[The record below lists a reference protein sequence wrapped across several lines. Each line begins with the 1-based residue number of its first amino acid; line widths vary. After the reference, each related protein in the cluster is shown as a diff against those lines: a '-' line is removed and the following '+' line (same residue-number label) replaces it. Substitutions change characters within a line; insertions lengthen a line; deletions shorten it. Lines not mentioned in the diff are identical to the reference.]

1 MEGGALCSLIR
12 RNLLNHKGGCIMKQD
27 ILRKKSISKLVAQ
40 SKGEGDG
47 KSLKKVLGAFELTM
61 LGIGAIIG
69 TGIFVLTGIAAANY
83 SGPALIISFM
93 ISGAACAFAGLCYAE
108 FAAMV
113 PVAGS
118 AYTYGYAALGE
129 IWAWII
135 GWDLILEYAVAIAAV
150 GIGWSGYMVSLLEAA
165 GVHLPAAL
173 INAPGVQGGIVN
185 LPAMLIIAAITALL
199 IKGVRESAKF
209 NNIIVIIKIVV
220 VLLFIFIGV
229 FHVRPANWTP
239 FMPYGW
245 SGVFQGAAII
255 FFAYIGFD
263 AVSTAAEE
271 VKNPQRD
278 LPIGI
283 IASLVV
289 CTILYIVVSA
299 VLTGMVPY
307 LEFKETSAPVAFA
320 LQQIGINWGS
330 ALVSVGAVCGI
341 TSVLLV
347 MMFGQTRVFFA
358 MSRDGLLPK
367 AFGEVSAKTGTPV
380 KSTLLV
386 GIVTALLA
394 GFTPIGVVAELTNI
408 GTLAAFIIVAISI
421 VVLRKT
427 RPDIKRTFKV
437 PFSPVV
443 PGLAVLFCGFL
454 ITQLP
459 MITIIRFVVWL
470 GLGFIVYFAYSR
482 HNSVLNTDKE

>member
-1 MEGGALCSLIR
+1 MQQ
-12 RNLLNHKGGCIMKQD
+12 NLF
-27 ILRKKSISKLVAQ
+27 RKKSIDQLLAQ
-40 SKGEGDG
+40 SKGEGNG

-61 LGIGAIIG
+61 LGVGAIIG

-93 ISGAACAFAGLCYAE
+93 ISGVACGFAGLCYAE

-150 GIGWSGYMVSLLEAA
+150 AIGWSGYMVSLLESV
-165 GVHLPAAL
+165 GIHLPPAL
-173 INAPGVQGGIVN
+173 LNAPGIQGGMIN
-185 LPAMLIIAAITALL
+185 LPAILIIAALTALL
-199 IKGVRESAKF
+199 IRGVSESAKF
-209 NNIIVIIKIVV
+209 NNIIVSIKLCV
-220 VLLFIFIGV
+220 VLLFICIGV
-229 FHVRPANWTP
+229 FHIHTVNWTP

-245 SGVFQGAAII
+245 SGVFKGAAII

-271 VKNPQRD
+271 VKNPQKD

-283 IASLVV
+283 IASLVI

-299 VLTGMVPY
+299 ILTGMVPY
-307 LEFKETSAPVAFA
+307 LQFKETAAPVAFA
-320 LQQIGINWGS
+320 LQQIGLNWGS

-367 AFGEVSAKTGTPV
+367 VFGEVHPKFGTPV

-386 GIVTALLA
+386 GVVTALTA
-394 GFTPIGVVAELTNI
+394 GITPIGIVAELTNI
-408 GTLAAFIIVAISI
+408 GTLAAFIIVSISI
-421 VVLRKT
+421 IVMRKT
-427 RPDIKRTFKV
+427 RPDIKRSFKA

-459 MITIIRFVVWL
+459 MITMIRFVVWL
-470 GLGFIVYFAYSR
+470 AIGSIIYFSYGR
-482 HNSVLNTDKE
+482 HNSILNTDKK

>member
-1 MEGGALCSLIR
+1 MHLLVYVMQ
-12 RNLLNHKGGCIMKQD
+12 NLLQWFP
-27 ILRKKSISKLVAQ
+27 SP
-40 SKGEGDG
+40 E
-47 KSLKKVLGAFELTM
+47 VL
-61 LGIGAIIG
+61 
-69 TGIFVLTGIAAANY
+69 
-83 SGPALIISFM
+83 
-93 ISGAACAFAGLCYAE
+93 
-108 FAAMV
+108 
-113 PVAGS
+113 
-118 AYTYGYAALGE
+118 YTYGYAALGE

-135 GWDLILEYAVAIAAV
+135 GWDLILEYAVAISAV
-150 GIGWSGYMVSLLEAA
+150 AIGWSGYMVNLLTLA
-165 GVHLPAAL
+165 GINLPKQ
-173 INAPGVQGGIVN
+173 IVNAPGVLGGVVN

-199 IKGVRESAKF
+199 IKGVSESAKF
-209 NNIIVIIKIVV
+209 NNVIVLIKLAVI
-220 VLLFIFIGV
+220 LLFICIGV
-229 FHVRPANWTP
+229 FHIHPANWTP

-245 SGVFQGAAII
+245 SGVFKGAAII

-283 IASLVV
+283 ITSLIV

-299 VLTGMVPY
+299 ILTGMVPY
-307 LEFKETSAPVAFA
+307 LDFKETAAPVAFA
-320 LQQIGINWGS
+320 LQKIGVNWGS
-330 ALVSVGAVCGI
+330 ALVSVGAACGI

-367 AFGEVSAKTGTPV
+367 VFGEVHPKFGTPM

-386 GIVTALLA
+386 GIVTALTA

-408 GTLAAFIIVAISI
+408 GTLAAFIIVSVSI
-421 VVLRKT
+421 IVLRKT
-427 RPDIKRTFKV
+427 RPDIERHFKV
-437 PFSPVV
+437 PFSPIV

-459 MITIIRFVVWL
+459 LITMIRFVVWL
-470 GLGFIVYFAYSR
+470 IIGVVVYFTYSR
-482 HNSVLNTDKE
+482 HNSVLNTDKK

>member
-1 MEGGALCSLIR
+1 MQQSLF
-12 RNLLNHKGGCIMKQD
+12 K
-27 ILRKKSISKLVAQ
+27 KKSIDQLLAQ
-40 SKGEGDG
+40 AKGDGSG

-83 SGPALIISFM
+83 SGPALVISFM
-93 ISGAACAFAGLCYAE
+93 ISGAACAFAALCYAE
-108 FAAMV
+108 FASMV

-135 GWDLILEYAVAIAAV
+135 GWDLLLEYAVAVAAV
-150 GIGWSGYMVSLLEAA
+150 AIGWSGYMVSLLESV
-165 GVHLPAAL
+165 GIHLPPAL
-173 INAPGVQGGIVN
+173 INAPGIQGGMIN
-185 LPAMLIIAAITALL
+185 LPAILIIAAITALL
-199 IKGVRESAKF
+199 TRGVSESAKF
-209 NNIIVIIKIVV
+209 NNVIVGIKLVV
-220 VLLFIFIGV
+220 ILLFICIGV
-229 FHVRPANWTP
+229 FHIHPANWTP

-245 SGVFQGAAII
+245 SGVFKGAAII

-283 IASLVV
+283 ITSLIV

-299 VLTGMVPY
+299 ILTGMVPY
-307 LEFKETSAPVAFA
+307 LDFKQTAAPVAFA
-320 LQQIGINWGS
+320 LQKIGVNWGS
-330 ALVSVGAVCGI
+330 ALVSVGAICGI

-347 MMFGQTRVFFA
+347 MMFGQTRILFA

-367 AFGEVSAKTGTPV
+367 IFSKIHPKFGTPA

-386 GIVTALLA
+386 GLVTAITA

-408 GTLAAFIIVAISI
+408 GTLAAFIVVSISI
-421 VVLRKT
+421 IVLRKT
-427 RPDIKRTFKV
+427 RPDINRPFKV
-437 PFSPVV
+437 PFSPVL
-443 PGLAVLFCGFL
+443 PALAVLFCGFL

-459 MITIIRFVVWL
+459 LITMIRFVVWL
-470 GLGFIVYFAYSR
+470 AIGFVVYFKYGR
-482 HNSVLNTDKE
+482 HNSVVNSTEKLNL

>member
-1 MEGGALCSLIR
+1 MQ
-12 RNLLNHKGGCIMKQD
+12 QD
-27 ILRKKSISKLVAQ
+27 LFKKKSINHLLAQ
-40 SKGEGDG
+40 SKGEGNG

-93 ISGAACAFAGLCYAE
+93 ISGVACAFAGLCYAE

-135 GWDLILEYAVAIAAV
+135 GWDLLLEYAVAVAAV
-150 GIGWSGYMVSLLEAA
+150 GIGWSGYMVSLLESA
-165 GVHLPAAL
+165 GIHLPPAL
-173 INAPGVQGGIVN
+173 INAPGIHGGMIN
-185 LPAMLIIAAITALL
+185 LPAILIIAAITALL
-199 IKGVRESAKF
+199 TRGVSESAKF
-209 NNIIVIIKIVV
+209 NNVIVGIKLIVI
-220 VLLFIFIGV
+220 LLFICIGV
-229 FHVRPANWTP
+229 FHVHPANWTP

-245 SGVFQGAAII
+245 SGVFKGAAII

-283 IASLVV
+283 ITSLIV

-299 VLTGMVPY
+299 ILTGMVPY
-307 LEFKETSAPVAFA
+307 LDFKETAAPVAFA
-320 LQQIGINWGS
+320 LQKVGVNWGS

-347 MMFGQTRVFFA
+347 MMFGQTRVLFA

-367 AFGEVSAKTGTPV
+367 VFSKVHPKFGTPA

-386 GIVTALLA
+386 GIVTALTA

-408 GTLAAFIIVAISI
+408 GTLAAFIIVSISI
-421 VVLRKT
+421 IVLRKT
-427 RPDIKRTFKV
+427 KPDIKRSFKV

-459 MITIIRFVVWL
+459 VITIIRFVVWL
-470 GLGFIVYFAYSR
+470 AIGFVVYFAYGR
-482 HNSVLNTDKE
+482 HNSVLNSTKE

>member
-1 MEGGALCSLIR
+1 VY
-12 RNLLNHKGGCIMKQD
+12 
-27 ILRKKSISKLVAQ
+27 ILSQNIFRKKSIDRLIRES
-40 SKGEGDG
+40 SGEGTG

-69 TGIFVLTGIAAANY
+69 TGIFVLTGLAAANY
-83 SGPALIISFM
+83 SGPALVLSFI

-150 GIGWSGYMVSLLEAA
+150 AIGWSGYMVSLLESA
-165 GVHLPAAL
+165 GIHLPPAL
-173 INAPGVQGGIVN
+173 INAPGVKGGMIN
-185 LPAMLIIAAITALL
+185 LPAVLIIAAITALL
-199 IKGVRESAKF
+199 IKGVKETAKF
-209 NNIIVIIKIVV
+209 NNLIVGIKLCVV
-220 VLLFIFIGV
+220 ALFICIGV
-229 FHVRPANWTP
+229 FHIHPANWSP

-245 SGVFQGAAII
+245 SGVFKGAAII

-283 IASLVV
+283 ISSLVI
-289 CTILYIVVSA
+289 CTILYIVVA
-299 VLTGMVPY
+299 GILTGMVPF
-307 LEFKETSAPVAFA
+307 LKFKDTAAPVAFA

-367 AFGEVSAKTGTPV
+367 VFGEVHPRFGTPV

-386 GIVTALLA
+386 GVVTAITA
-394 GFTPIGVVAELTNI
+394 GFTPIGIVAELTNI
-408 GTLAAFIIVAISI
+408 GTLAAFIIVAIAI
-421 VVLRKT
+421 IVLRKT
-427 RPDIKRTFKV
+427 RPDIKRSFKV
-437 PFSPVV
+437 PFSPVL
-443 PGLAVLFCGFL
+443 PILAVLFCGFL

-459 MITIIRFVVWL
+459 MITIIRFFVWL
-470 GLGFIVYFAYSR
+470 IIGFIVYFFYGR
-482 HNSVLNTDKE
+482 HNSTINTDSKLK